1 VGPPRKTHWFRG
13 KSRKKGGSGAP
24 VKTAEGQGQPST
36 GRRGLEVKPH
46 GSRGERRKGSR
57 GGEGPGCEKSGA
69 ARNCPRVHPSREGRS
84 ATVDGRIRDL
94 RGRRGDSFAKGL
106 TDPRLFLRLVGVV
119 RLAVGLRKIRRDQAW
134 NRRGGE
140 TFRGQ
145 GREDRIPHGG
155 GDSCPPPLVCS
166 PSGSSNSSTTSVGTG
181 VGKEG
186 TAVEQTRK
194 KSPDADAFEAKREG
208 ARVLSVTLRFPPPT
222 LRRLQ
227 CHRCDGRPNVRHC
240 QRHAQYR

>member
-84 ATVDGRIRDL
+84 ATVGSRIRDL
-94 RGRRGDSFAKGL
+94 RGRRGGLLCQGSHGSSLVPPLGWRGAACGRVAK
-106 TDPRLFLRLVGVV
+106 
-119 RLAVGLRKIRRDQAW
+119 DQA
-134 NRRGGE
+134 GPGME
-140 TFRGQ
+140 
-145 GREDRIPHGG
+145 
-155 GDSCPPPLVCS
+155 
-166 PSGSSNSSTTSVGTG
+166 PSGRRNFPRPRQGGPDPPRRRRFLPTATRVQPERLIEFFYNLRGNRG
-181 VGKEG
+181 WEG
-186 TAVEQTRK
+186 GNGRGANPQK
-194 KSPDADAFEAKREG
+194 KPRRRCVRGEA
-208 ARVLSVTLRFPPPT
+208 
-222 LRRLQ
+222 
-227 CHRCDGRPNVRHC
+227 
-240 QRHAQYR
+240 